1 MSTTFELVYAVILF
15 LAIYIQVFFLLLFFE
30 HKKKVSPK
38 NITPTLSESEKLSVT
53 FLLPAWNESE
63 TVCGTITSV
72 LSVDYPKDKLHIIVV
87 DDGSKDNTWEILQ
100 QYKDHPQVTLIHK
113 ENGGKFTAL
122 NTALLHVKTDL
133 VVSFDADTKI
143 EPNALHKAVPHFVR
157 NPELMALG
165 GTVLI
170 DHPKSFAQKAQEIEY
185 QTFSFTK
192 KMLGFAGAVL
202 VVPGAFS
209 MFRKEVF
216 DKVGGY
222 RHAYLLEDAELT
234 MRLHAHGLK
243 VDHCHDA
250 IVWTKGPGTIKGLFK
265 QRLRWSYGFIKNM
278 VDYKYMFLNKKFGN
292 FGMFTLPMSVA
303 AYVLLVFIF
312 SYSIYKVSIS
322 LVTVIQKIVLVGWSG
337 FQFGTWDPFF
347 FDTKATTIMSL
358 FIYVAIITG
367 FFLGRYISRIKK
379 KNFHN
384 IPYFIVVYGY
394 IAPFWVMKSIYS
406 WIFGR
411 KVTWR

>member
-1 MSTTFELVYAVILF
+1 MSTNFELIYGTILF
-15 LAIYIQVFFLLLFFE
+15 LAIYIQVFFLLIFFE

-38 NITPTLSESEKLSVT
+38 EKTPDLEDNEKLSVT
-53 FLLPAWNESE
+53 FLLPCWNESS
-63 TVCGTITSV
+63 TVCGTIDSI
-72 LSVDYPKDKLHIIVV
+72 LNIDYPKDKLKIIAI
-87 DDGSKDNTWEILQ
+87 DDGSTDTTWNVLQ
-100 QYKDHPQVTLIHK
+100 TYKDHPQIFLIRK

-122 NTALLHVKTDL
+122 NEALPYVTTDL
-133 VVSFDADTKI
+133 VASFDADTKI
-143 EPNALHKAVPHFVR
+143 EPEALHKAVPYFVR
-157 NPELMALG
+157 DVQLMALG

-170 DHPKSFAQKAQEIEY
+170 DHPKTFAQKAQEIEY

-209 MFRKEVF
+209 IFRREVF
-216 DKVGGY
+216 DKIGGY

-250 IVWTKGPGTIKGLFK
+250 IVWTKGPDTIKKLFK

-278 VDYKYMFLNKKFGN
+278 VDYRKMFLNKSFGN
-292 FGMFTLPMSVA
+292 FGLFTLPMSVF
-303 AYVLLVFIF
+303 AYILLVFVF
-312 SYSIYKVSIS
+312 SYSIYKISIA
-322 LVTVIQKIVLVGWSG
+322 LLGWIQKIMLIGWDG
-337 FQFGTWDPFF
+337 FTLGTWDPFF

-358 FIYVAIITG
+358 FIYSAIVAG
-367 FFLGRYISRIKK
+367 FFLGRYISRVKK

-384 IPYFIVVYGY
+384 IPYFIIVYGY

-406 WIFGR
+406 WLFGK

>member
-30 HKKKVSPK
+30 HKKKISPK
-38 NITPTLSESEKLSVT
+38 NITPTLAESEKLSVT
-53 FLLPAWNESE
+53 FLLPAWNESK
-63 TVCGTITSV
+63 TVCGTIQSILT
-72 LSVDYPKDKLHIIVV
+72 VDYPKDKLHIIVI
-87 DDGSKDNTWEILQ
+87 DDGSKDDTWEILQ
-100 QYKDHPQVTLIHK
+100 QYKDHSQITLIHK

-122 NTALLHVKTDL
+122 NAALPYVKTDL
-133 VVSFDADTKI
+133 VASFDADTKI
-143 EPNALHKAVPHFVR
+143 EPNALHKAVPHFVHD
-157 NPELMALG
+157 PELMALG

-202 VVPGAFS
+202 VVPGAFA

-234 MRLHAHGLK
+234 MRLHSHGFK
-243 VDHCHDA
+243 IDHCHDA
-250 IVWTKGPGTIKGLFK
+250 IVWTKGPTTVKGLFK
-265 QRLRWSYGFIKNM
+265 QRLRWSYGFIKNA
-278 VDYKYMFLNKKFGN
+278 VDYRYMFLNHKYGN

-312 SYSIYKVSIS
+312 SYSVYKVSIA
-322 LVTVIQKIVLVGWSG
+322 LIATIQKIILVGWGG
-337 FQFGTWDPFF
+337 FEFGRWDPFF

-358 FIYVAIITG
+358 FIYTAIITG

-406 WIFGR
+406 WIFGK